1 MNSLLKIIISM
12 IIWGSVGLFVKNIDL
27 PSMELVFLRAIIASL
42 ILISYGL
49 IVKISKKEDL
59 KEDLTEQQIKSRRK
73 NIYFL
78 IASGIAIGLNWIFLF
93 QSYKYTTISN
103 ATLSYYFA
111 PVLVILLSPFI
122 LKEKLT
128 KSKLIAVIG
137 AMLGLYLILNN
148 QSSSPAISYSHTKGI
163 IFGLIAAVFYA
174 SAILLN
180 KYIKDLSG
188 YEMTVIQIS
197 TAALLLLPIIIY
209 RNSIHISNIK
219 TLILIL
225 IVGIVHTG
233 IPYLAYFSAIKDL
246 KAQTVAV
253 VSYIDPISAVV
264 FSTIFLKEKL
274 GLFQLL
280 GGILILLSTF
290 FGNYEKSNNSPEDK

>member
-1 MNSLLKIIISM
+1 MNSLFKIIISM

-27 PSMELVFLRAIIASL
+27 PSMEIVFLRAIIASI

-49 IVKISKKEDL
+49 IFKTNRKNSLNEY
-59 KEDLTEQQIKSRRK
+59 QIKTRRK
-73 NIYFL
+73 NICFL
-78 IASGIAIGLNWIFLF
+78 IASGTAIGLNWIFLF

-103 ATLSYYFA
+103 STLSYYFA
-111 PVLVILLSPFI
+111 PVFVILLSPFI

-128 KSKLIAVIG
+128 KSKLIAIMG
-137 AMLGLYLILNN
+137 AMLGLFLILSN
-148 QSSSPAISYSHTKGI
+148 QSSSTSISYNHTKGI
-163 IFGLIAAVFYA
+163 TFGLIAAIFYA
-174 SAILLN
+174 SVILLN

-209 RNSIHISNIK
+209 RNSIHISSIK
-219 TLILIL
+219 SLVFIL

-246 KAQTVAV
+246 KAQTIAV
-253 VSYIDPISAVV
+253 VSYIDPISAVI

-274 GLFQLL
+274 TLFQLL
-280 GGILILLSTF
+280 GGFLILLSTF
-290 FGNYEKSNNSPEDK
+290 LGNYEKNTNSHVNK